1 MWCYF
6 NLALTLKCTC
16 NFILPSLPH
25 KRKNLSVYE
34 EFHVLVKKARCSI
47 ARARISSEGMVRVV
61 GFDWNGKRAGV
72 MFRYI
77 RLDSKNI
84 NKEIRFF
91 SVKTQEKQTRNGMS
105 RLFPVYVQGR
115 TSFGYLFRLVYY
127 ISSLYHW
134 PKRLLRTNFSQKRL
148 PFLWSKN
155 LA

>member
-47 ARARISSEGMVRVV
+47 ARARISSEVIVRAVM
-61 GFDWNGKRAGV
+61 FDWNGKWACV
-72 MFRYI
+72 VFRYI

>member
-47 ARARISSEGMVRVV
+47 ARARISSEVIVRAVM
-61 GFDWNGKRAGV
+61 FDWNGKWACV
-72 MFRYI
+72 VFRYI

-91 SVKTQEKQTRNGMS
+91 FCKNQGKTDEEWNEQVVSCVRLRKNFFWLFIQTS
-105 RLFPVYVQGR
+105 LL
-115 TSFGYLFRLVYY
+115 YLVTVPL
-127 ISSLYHW
+127 
-134 PKRLLRTNFSQKRL
+134 T
-148 PFLWSKN
+148 
-155 LA
+155 